1 MSALLEGGVNASS
14 VHVSDAAKCIL
25 SDTSTHPYSLAT
37 KAYALALANHASAV
51 PILQSLLDQAVE
63 ETNSMYWNLPEE
75 RSGK

>member
-1 MSALLEGGVNASS
+1 MSALLEGGIESS
-14 VHVSDAAKCIL
+14 SKGVLDAARCIV
-25 SDTSTHPYSLAT
+25 SDTSTHPYTLAT

-63 ETNSMYWNLPEE
+63 ETNSMYWNLPKE